1 VQVQGFGL
9 CGGLAAGGGMPHRFP
24 ALIAAPARGQ
34 GRLWLP
40 GGDHRGRGHH
50 RARHLEE
57 IRHRVEHDLREEL
70 LAATGLVPLS
80 WLMIGQWA
88 HVPAQ

>member
-1 VQVQGFGL
+1 MLPKIIEFGL
-9 CGGLAAGGGMPHRFP
+9 GTV
-24 ALIAAPARGQ
+24 
-34 GRLWLP
+34 
-40 GGDHRGRGHH
+40 
-50 RARHLEE
+50 EE

-88 HVPAQ
+88 RMPAQ